1 MSTSNTAGQKMTDAE
16 LAKLEKRIAAIYREA
31 YNDLTD
37 TIRDYFGKFAAR
49 DAVEKARL
57 DAGEISEDQYKLWRA
72 AQIGRGKRFEALR
85 DKVAERMTN
94 ANATAIAYIND
105 ATPGIYSLNRNL
117 AAYMIEQVAG
127 DVGFDLW
134 DERVVKRLIAEQP
147 GLMPSYPEK
156 RALKR
161 GIDLAYGKK
170 QITASVTSSI
180 LQGRS
185 IKGMADDLQ
194 SRITTMNRD
203 SAIRT
208 ARTAVTGAQNAGRLD
223 SYYAAE
229 KMGIKCRKQWMAT
242 LDGRT
247 RHSHAMLD
255 GEIVD
260 NDKKFSNGCRYPG
273 DPQGRPEEIYNC
285 FVGETQIAS
294 DGEIVRSYKHEYCG
308 ELIEIETSGGVK
320 FACTPNHPILTPS
333 GWVAAALLN
342 NGDDLLVAGF
352 GNGMDSRGNPYI
364 DHVFPRMDALHEL
377 LDISFGQRI
386 RTLRVNFHGDA
397 PTSEV
402 EIVAQKRLLWSYR
415 NAFYGKSVNKFL
427 LKIANEALM
436 GKRPLMKH
444 FWGVCKSALRFVS
457 CLSEPLSFI
466 CGGLRHTVIHGFG
479 AVSNVNTSMVEPTI
493 DDLPTDPIFLRE
505 FLNGFSGK
513 VITDNI
519 IRVNR
524 VITKCHVYNLQTT
537 TGHYFVNS
545 SIPQNGEKYNGNF
558 AIAHNCRCTLVSEI
572 EGIDT
577 SGGKRR
583 ARNQETEQNELIENM
598 TYAEWAGWKQG
609 TNKVADGEESAIIK
623 TYRQFDTGDAANDFF
638 YYDGDERGLLA
649 KKRSKHAQWQK
660 SLTEDED
667 YAIGDYTGGG
677 YYDINSYLRKTGDWE
692 NINAEFVKQQIK
704 GLDSAISRYE
714 LKDNI
719 RVQRGVMNDVI
730 DRLVEDND
738 VQDSL
743 SELIGKKF
751 RESAYS
757 STTVVRNNGVATAK
771 PTILDIEIPAGT
783 GRGAYV
789 NQLAGQFQDTEYEF
803 LLKRGSTFTIK
814 EVREDESMG
823 EYHYYIRMVMDV
835 E

>member
-1 MSTSNTAGQKMTDAE
+1 MDTGQKLTEQE
-16 LAKLEKRIAAIYREA
+16 LAKLEKRIFTVYQEA
-31 YNDLTD
+31 YNGLDA
-37 TIRDYFGKFAAR
+37 TIREYFSKFSER
-49 DAVEKARL
+49 DKEMKAQL
-57 DAGEISEDQYKLWRA
+57 DAGKITEEHYRQWRI

-85 DKVAERMTN
+85 DQVAERMTN
-94 ANATAIAYIND
+94 ANATAVAYVND
-105 ATPGIYSLNRNL
+105 ATPGIYSLNRNF
-117 AAYMIEQVAG
+117 AAYTIEQVTG
-127 DVGFDLW
+127 DVGFDIW
-134 DERVVKRLIAEQP
+134 DEQTVKRLISEQP
-147 GLMPSYPEK
+147 ELMPYYPEK
-156 RALKR
+156 RALNR

-170 QITASVTSSI
+170 QIAASVTSSI

-223 SYYAAE
+223 SYFAAE
-229 KMGIKCRKQWMAT
+229 KMGIKCRKEWMAT

-255 GEIVD
+255 GEVVD
-260 NDKKFSNGCRYPG
+260 NDKKFSNGCHFPG

-285 FVGETQIAS
+285 
-294 DGEIVRSYKHEYCG
+294 
-308 ELIEIETSGGVK
+308 
-320 FACTPNHPILTPS
+320 
-333 GWVAAALLN
+333 
-342 NGDDLLVAGF
+342 
-352 GNGMDSRGNPYI
+352 
-364 DHVFPRMDALHEL
+364 
-377 LDISFGQRI
+377 
-386 RTLRVNFHGDA
+386 
-397 PTSEV
+397 
-402 EIVAQKRLLWSYR
+402 
-415 NAFYGKSVNKFL
+415 
-427 LKIANEALM
+427 
-436 GKRPLMKH
+436 
-444 FWGVCKSALRFVS
+444 
-457 CLSEPLSFI
+457 
-466 CGGLRHTVIHGFG
+466 
-479 AVSNVNTSMVEPTI
+479 
-493 DDLPTDPIFLRE
+493 
-505 FLNGFSGK
+505 
-513 VITDNI
+513 
-519 IRVNR
+519 
-524 VITKCHVYNLQTT
+524 
-537 TGHYFVNS
+537 
-545 SIPQNGEKYNGNF
+545 
-558 AIAHNCRCTLVSEI
+558 RCTLVSVI

-577 SGGKRR
+577 SKGQRR
-583 ARNQETEQNELIENM
+583 ARNPETGQNDLIENM
-598 TYAEWAGWKQG
+598 TYAEWAEWKQG

-649 KKRSKHAQWQK
+649 KKRSKHTQWQK
-660 SLTEDED
+660 SLTEAED